1 MINLTMHDREVSGE
15 NGWTILAVAR
25 EPGINLRTRCHHGA
39 VEPSGA
45 CRSGRVETDCGA
57 CLYFCPTGAMA
68 RFSGRVRGGGIFA
81 SGAGEP
87 AASRSR
93 P

>member
-1 MINLTMHDREVSGE
+1 MINFTMHDREVSGE
-15 NGWTILAVAR
+15 NGWTRLAVAR
-25 EPGINLRTRCHHGA
+25 EPGIDLPTLCHHGA

-45 CRSGRVETDCGA
+45 CRLCMVATDCGA
-57 CLYFCPTGAMA
+57 CRYFCPTGAKA
-68 RFSGRVRGGGIFA
+68 RFSARVRGGGIFA

-87 AASRSR
+87 AALRSR

>member
-1 MINLTMHDREVSGE
+1 MINFTMHDREVSGE

-25 EPGINLRTRCHHGA
+25 EPGINLPTLCHHGA

-45 CRSGRVETDCGA
+45 CRLGRVETDCGA